1 MERERERESIAL
13 ANILKVSALVYV
25 YSTKSLQTLIFEKF
39 GQPPLLKR
47 IKLLLAL
54 RLPRPPLPQ

>member
-1 MERERERESIAL
+1 VPPLLM
-13 ANILKVSALVYV
+13 ANILKVSALIYILIYI

-39 GQPPLLKR
+39 GQAPLLKR

>member
-1 MERERERESIAL
+1 MAL
-13 ANILKVSALVYV
+13 ANILKVSALVYL